1 MTKVQTAK
9 LAYHLG
15 LLKSE
20 DLIKFTYERRGK
32 ATSRY
37 FITGLGRAMVK
48 ELRAEPRVAVTRKS
62 GKEPAEMS

>member
-1 MTKVQTAK
+1 MTEVQTVK

-20 DLIKFTYERRGK
+20 DLIKFTYERRGM

-37 FITGLGRAMVK
+37 FITDLGRVMVK
-48 ELRAEPRVAVTRKS
+48 ELRAEPRVTVTRKS
-62 GKEPAEMS
+62 GKEPTEMS

>member
-37 FITGLGRAMVK
+37 FITDLGRAMVK
-48 ELRAEPRVAVTRKS
+48 ELRAEPLVTTTRKS
-62 GKEPAEMS
+62 GKEPAEMT